1 MPDSLLNPIE
11 LAVGLAFVLLIAFV
25 LFEGVKTPGPDIDP
39 AVEAAPRKPLPRR
52 GLVAAASCVLL
63 LALAVGGC
71 VYANAY
77 EPLRAEGPAVG
88 SGALYLGT
96 APATYGGN
104 AALVFAEAAE
114 GVITFQFTLANTG
127 EFPLTVTGMNEPL
140 NGSPMWEMD
149 GYFQSGFIRPA
160 GAPGPG
166 TPGRFEIGAHSS
178 VHVEV
183 GLRFRPC
190 GSSTPSAA
198 LAPGRSP
205 SSWAAVGAVGG
216 RLSFF
221 NLAVVYQTLGLTKVA
236 RVVLPSVLEMV
247 DNSSINCPNLNGG
260 PPPTSTPS

>member
-1 MPDSLLNPIE
+1 MPDSFLNPIE
-11 LAVGLAFVLLIAFV
+11 LGLAVAAVLLVGFVLL
-25 LFEGVKTPGPDIDP
+25 EGMATPRP
-39 AVEAAPRKPLPRR
+39 AVEPPREAQAPKPRLRR
-52 GLVAAASCVLL
+52 GLVASWICVLL
-63 LALAVGGC
+63 IALAVGGC
-71 VYANAY
+71 VFINAY

-88 SGALYLGT
+88 TGALYLGT

-114 GVITFQFTLANTG
+114 GVITFQFTLTNTG

-149 GYFQSGFIRPA
+149 GYFQSGFIKPA

-166 TPGRFEIGAHSS
+166 TPARFEIGAHSS

-190 GSSTPSAA
+190 GSSTPSAT